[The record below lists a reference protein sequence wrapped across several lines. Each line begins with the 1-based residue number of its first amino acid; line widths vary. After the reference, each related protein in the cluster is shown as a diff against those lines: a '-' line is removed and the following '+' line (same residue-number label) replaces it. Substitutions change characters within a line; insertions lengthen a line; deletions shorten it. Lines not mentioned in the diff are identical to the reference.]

1 MTGHMSS
8 EVTSLA
14 QMAISSGATAVTQ
27 NTLPMHTR
35 DVAYRALRKDIGM
48 VKVGRSTGRIATTPG
63 APRRVPITTTTG
75 TAVRSGITRD
85 THRSMA

>member
-27 NTLPMHTR
+27 NPIPMHTR
-35 DVAYRALRKDIGM
+35 NVAYRASRKDIGM
-48 VKVGRSTGRIATTPG
+48 TRVGRSIGRIATMPG
-63 APRRVPITTTTG
+63 APPRVPGTTTIG
-75 TAVRSGITRD
+75 TAVRSGTTRD